1 MSEKISFRTYI
12 ENVEEIS
19 DPDYPTG
26 YLSYDEYIDQNI
38 KLYSRILET
47 YIIDEDNEW
56 TIHKI
61 Y

>member
-12 ENVEEIS
+12 ENVEEIA
-19 DPDYPTG
+19 DVDYPTG

-47 YIIDEDNEW
+47 YIIDEDNE
-56 TIHKI
+56 
-61 Y
+61 